1 MKVEFNPL
9 FEEALFDILMYIMHD
24 SEHASFMFEE
34 ELFEHLADLSL
45 FPYKFRKSKYYNDDN
60 IRDYIFM
67 GYTIPYLV
75 DEKHDMIVVL
85 DIFKWVER

>member
-1 MKVEFNPL
+1 MKIIKDAYFTQNLERI
-9 FEEALFDILMYIMHD
+9 ILYIADD
-24 SEHASFMFEE
+24 SKIRARNFRN
-34 ELFEHLADLSL
+34 SL
-45 FPYKFRKSKYYNDDN
+45 HKRLDSLDDFPYKFRKSIHFDNDD

-75 DEKHDMIVVL
+75 DKKKDVIVVL